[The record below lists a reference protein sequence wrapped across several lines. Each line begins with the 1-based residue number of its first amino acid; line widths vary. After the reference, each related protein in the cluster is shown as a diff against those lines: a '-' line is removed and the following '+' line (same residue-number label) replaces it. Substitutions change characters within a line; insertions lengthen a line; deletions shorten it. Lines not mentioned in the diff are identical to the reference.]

1 MNYPFTKKKS
11 PSRFLSLALVLAL
24 VVAMLSGCSLLPSS
38 GNNTSEPSE
47 EATENTPSIV
57 ATEPPTVA
65 TEAPTEAP
73 TTAPKENVAIVKEQ
87 VNMRLSPSTSARV
100 LVELDAGEEV
110 TVSRIDNVTGVDWA
124 FAYYEGINRSAWI
137 PANMLDLSNV
147 TLEVGKSTT
156 PGASEGSTTPTTG
169 GNTGA
174 TTPTTDSSTNVTAP
188 TVDSITGIGG
198 STTTPANGK
207 MGVVTASELNI
218 RSSASQSGDLVGS
231 YAYGTRV
238 SILESSNGWGRTDK
252 GWVSLSYVYMDGDVG
267 ANAAY
272 GTVTAT
278 QLRVRSGPGTN
289 YEAVKTLNQN
299 ERVQVLQQ
307 IKVGNTS
314 WGYVSGGWASMDYIS
329 LDGGTNTGNTGSTG
343 NTGTVGAGT
352 GVVTGNGV
360 NVRVGAGQSYQSVGT
375 KNMGDVVTILETAT
389 AEGRTWGRMDIGW
402 ICMDYVRMN

>member
-1 MNYPFTKKKS
+1 MNYTFTPKKS
-11 PSRFLSLALVLAL
+11 PSRFLSLALVLVL

-47 EATENTPSIV
+47 EATEYTPNIV
-57 ATEPPTVA
+57 TTESATVA

-87 VNMRLSPSTSARV
+87 LSIRQNPGTGSRV
-100 LVELDAGEEV
+100 RAEAEAGDEV
-110 TVSRIDNVTGVDWA
+110 VVSRIDSVGTVKWALVTDSNGEIGWVIAD
-124 FAYYEGINRSAWI
+124 
-137 PANMLDLSNV
+137 MLDLSNV
-147 TLEVGKSTT
+147 TLQAGSSST
-156 PGASEGSTTPTTG
+156 PGATGTTTPTTD

-174 TTPTTDSSTNVTAP
+174 TTPTTGGNTNATTP

-198 STTTPANGK
+198 NTTTNTNGK

-218 RSSASQSGDLVGS
+218 RSSASQSGERVGG
-231 YAYGTRV
+231 YVYGDRIT
-238 SILESSNGWGRTDK
+238 ILESSNGWGRTDK
-252 GWVSLSYVYMDGDVG
+252 GWISLSYVYMDGDVG

-289 YEAVKTLNQN
+289 YEVVKALNQN

-329 LDGGTNTGNTGSTG
+329 LDGGTNTGNTGNAG
-343 NTGTVGAGT
+343 NTGTVGTGT

-375 KNMGDVVTILETAT
+375 KNMGDVVTILEVAT
-389 AEGRTWGRMDIGW
+389 VEGRTWGRMDIGW

>member
-47 EATENTPSIV
+47 EATENIPNIV
-57 ATEPPTVA
+57 ATEPATVA

-87 VNMRLSPSTSARV
+87 LSIRQNPSTGSRV
-100 LVELDAGEEV
+100 RVEAEAGDEV
-110 TVSRIDNVTGVDWA
+110 VVSRIDSVGTVKWALVTDSNGVIGWVIAD
-124 FAYYEGINRSAWI
+124 
-137 PANMLDLSNV
+137 MLDLSNV
-147 TLEVGKSTT
+147 TLQAGSSSTPSAT
-156 PGASEGSTTPTTG
+156 GTTTPTTDS
-169 GNTGA
+169 NTGA
-174 TTPTTDSSTNVTAP
+174 TTPTTSDNTNATTP
-188 TVDSITGIGG
+188 TVNSITGIGG
-198 STTTPANGK
+198 NTTTNTNGK

-252 GWVSLSYVYMDGDVG
+252 GWISLSYVYMDGDVG

-289 YEAVKTLNQN
+289 YEVVKTLNQN

-329 LDGGTNTGNTGSTG
+329 LDGGTNTGNTG
-343 NTGTVGAGT
+343 NTGTVGTGT

-375 KNMGDVVTILETAT
+375 KNMGDVVTILEVAT
-389 AEGRTWGRMDIGW
+389 VEGRTWGRMDIGW

>member
-47 EATENTPSIV
+47 EATENIPNIV
-57 ATEPPTVA
+57 ATEPATVA

-87 VNMRLSPSTSARV
+87 LSIRQNPSTGSRV
-100 LVELDAGEEV
+100 KVEAEAGDEV
-110 TVSRIDNVTGVDWA
+110 VVSRIDSVGTVKWALVTDSNGVIGWVIAD
-124 FAYYEGINRSAWI
+124 
-137 PANMLDLSNV
+137 MLDLSNV
-147 TLEVGKSTT
+147 TLQAGSSSTPSAT
-156 PGASEGSTTPTTG
+156 GTTPTTDS
-169 GNTGA
+169 NTGA
-174 TTPTTDSSTNVTAP
+174 TTPTTSDNTNATTP
-188 TVDSITGIGG
+188 TVNSITGIGG
-198 STTTPANGK
+198 NTTTNTNGK

-218 RSSASQSGDLVGS
+218 RSSASQSGERVGG
-231 YAYGTRV
+231 YVYGDRIT
-238 SILESSNGWGRTDK
+238 ILESSNGWGRTDK
-252 GWVSLSYVYMDGDVG
+252 GWISLSYVYMDGDVG

-289 YEAVKTLNQN
+289 YEVVKALNQN

-329 LDGGTNTGNTGSTG
+329 LDGGTNTGNTG
-343 NTGTVGAGT
+343 NTGTVGTGT

-375 KNMGDVVTILETAT
+375 KNMGDVVTILEVAT
-389 AEGRTWGRMDIGW
+389 VEGRTWGRMDIGW

>member
-47 EATENTPSIV
+47 EATENIPNIV
-57 ATEPPTVA
+57 ATEPATVA

-87 VNMRLSPSTSARV
+87 LSIRQNPSTGSRV
-100 LVELDAGEEV
+100 RVEAEAGDEV
-110 TVSRIDNVTGVDWA
+110 VVSRIDSVGTVKWALVTDSNGVIGWVIAD
-124 FAYYEGINRSAWI
+124 
-137 PANMLDLSNV
+137 MLDLSNV
-147 TLEVGKSTT
+147 TLQAGSSSTPSAT
-156 PGASEGSTTPTTG
+156 GTTPTTDS
-169 GNTGA
+169 NTGA
-174 TTPTTDSSTNVTAP
+174 TTPTTSDNTNATTP
-188 TVDSITGIGG
+188 TVNSITGIGG
-198 STTTPANGK
+198 NTTTNTNGK

-218 RSSASQSGDLVGS
+218 RSSASQSGERVGG
-231 YAYGTRV
+231 YVYGDRIT
-238 SILESSNGWGRTDK
+238 ILESSNGWGRTDK
-252 GWVSLSYVYMDGDVG
+252 GWISLSYVYMDGDVG

-289 YEAVKTLNQN
+289 YEVVKTLNQN

-329 LDGGTNTGNTGSTG
+329 LDGGTNTGNTG
-343 NTGTVGAGT
+343 NTGTVGTGT

-375 KNMGDVVTILETAT
+375 KNMGDVVTILEVAT
-389 AEGRTWGRMDIGW
+389 VEGRTWGRMDIGW